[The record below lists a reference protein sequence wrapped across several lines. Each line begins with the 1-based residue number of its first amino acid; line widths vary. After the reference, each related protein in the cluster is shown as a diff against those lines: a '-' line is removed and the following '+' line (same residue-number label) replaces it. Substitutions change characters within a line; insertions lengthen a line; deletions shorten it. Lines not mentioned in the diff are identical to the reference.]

1 MMTEMQRKKKSLKR
15 REESWKLM
23 TKNDFLFEY
32 AGNKTD
38 LDEELKKGDDK
49 IIVFE
54 NHFSQSLKI
63 SINGE
68 Q

>member
-1 MMTEMQRKKKSLKR
+1 
-15 REESWKLM
+15 M

-49 IIVFE
+49 LLYFKIISR
-54 NHFSQSLKI
+54 NR
-63 SINGE
+63 
-68 Q
+68 

>member
-49 IIVFE
+49 LLY
-54 NHFSQSLKI
+54 LKI
-63 SINGE
+63 ISRNR
-68 Q
+68 